1 MKDIKGYEN
10 LYGITSC
17 GKVWSY
23 RSNRFLKPQD
33 NKGYLR
39 VELYGADGS
48 RKKYSIHR
56 LVAEAYIPNPDN
68 KGYVN
73 HKDEVKTHNWV
84 ENLEW
89 VTPAENTNYGTRNQ
103 KVSKAVYCV
112 ELDRT
117 FSSQTNAA
125 KELGLYPNNIS
136 RCCNGTLK
144 TTGGY
149 HWRFVN
155 E

>member
-17 GKVWSY
+17 GRVWSY
-23 RSNRFLKPQD
+23 KSKRFLKPQD

-39 VELYGADGS
+39 VELHKDGVA
-48 RKKYSIHR
+48 KKYSIHR
-56 LVAEAYIPNPDN
+56 LVAEAYIPNPEG
-68 KGYVN
+68 KEQVN
-73 HKDEVKTHNWV
+73 HKDEIKTHNWV
-84 ENLEW
+84 GNLEW
-89 VTPAENTNYGTRNQ
+89 ATAAENTNYGTRNQ
-103 KVSKAVYCV
+103 RVSKAVYCV

-117 FSSQTNAA
+117 FPSQSNAA
-125 KELGLYPNNIS
+125 RELGLYPNNIS
-136 RCCNGTLK
+136 RCCNGSLK